1 MSKRESWCLKR
12 LERDSELYDLINEWG
27 YIFIRE
33 TQGFT
38 RRGTEHYYTVWSQG
52 AYFEWMARM
61 AHMLMV
67 SWTKGASAFQP
78 VPAWHRVPLSS
89 QRSDPLPKLPKS
101 LLLSYRLTWIRYG
114 KFWLRFGWYGLVR
127 PCTALYGL
135 PYHTLPNFPKYFISS
150 SLQLLISS
158 YPYTQLI
165 STLPLKLSFVKV

>member
-1 MSKRESWCLKR
+1 MRLHIYKRNTRVYKR
-12 LERDSELYDLINEWG
+12 GN
-27 YIFIRE
+27 
-33 TQGFT
+33 
-38 RRGTEHYYTVWSQG
+38 EHYWAVCSQG
-52 AYFEWMARM
+52 NGFKSTTRMHHTLMA
-61 AHMLMV
+61 
-67 SWTKGASAFQP
+67 SWTKGALAFQP
-78 VPAWHRVPLSS
+78 VPAWHRVPLSF

-158 YPYTQLI
+158 SPYTQLI
-165 STLPLKLSFVKV
+165 STLPLKLSFVEA